1 MKLTEERVRYVANLA
16 NLALTDE
23 EVSHFSDELS
33 QILEYVDKLNE
44 LDTENV
50 EPMTQVLFDVEDT
63 ATMRADVAGRT
74 LSNEEALANAP
85 LAGAGH
91 FKVPLVI
98 ER

>member
-23 EVSHFSDELS
+23 EVSHFSEELS
-33 QILEYVDKLNE
+33 HILEHVDKLNE
-44 LDTENV
+44 LSTENV

-63 ATMRADVAGRT
+63 ATMRADVAGPT
-74 LSNEEALANAP
+74 LSNKEALANAP

>member
-23 EVSHFSDELS
+23 EVSRFSEDLN
-33 QILEYVDKLNE
+33 QILDHIDKLSE

-63 ATMRADVAGRT
+63 ATMRADVPGPT
-74 LSNEEALANAP
+74 LSNSEALANAP
-85 LAGAGH
+85 LSGAGH

>member
-23 EVSHFSDELS
+23 EVSHFSEELS
-33 QILEYVDKLNE
+33 QILDHIDKLSE

-50 EPMTQVLFDVEDT
+50 EPMTQVLFDAEDT